1 MIGLIMMPERD
12 QHSVHAPGPAFRAF
26 GLVTP
31 NETGKFPVESRVMP
45 ELSRFYGIIIRMF
58 SEPSER
64 HHDPHFHAYY
74 NDHVAVF
81 AISPVA
87 LIIGFIP
94 QRQQRLVE
102 AWAELHQDEL
112 GADWQLLLDGRKPSP
127 IIPLQ

>member
-1 MIGLIMMPERD
+1 
-12 QHSVHAPGPAFRAF
+12 
-26 GLVTP
+26 
-31 NETGKFPVESRVMP
+31 MP

-58 SEPSER
+58 SEPSVR
-64 HHDPHFHAYY
+64 HNVPHFHAYY

-81 AISPVA
+81 SISPVA
-87 LIIGFIP
+87 LIIGYIP

-112 GADWQLLLDGRKPSP
+112 MMDWQLLEGGRKPSP